1 MIEKNIVQ
9 STMVQNYKTRW
20 NFSKFIDIYDII
32 IDLDTRDGIL
42 IIFNHSLTVALHEAP
57 LMFWVNI
64 CFMCI

>member
-42 IIFNHSLTVALHEAP
+42 IIFNHSLTVALHKAP
-57 LMFWVNI
+57 LMLFSV
-64 CFMCI
+64 